1 METLGSIF
9 TDTSRL
15 HHRYHHR
22 IFESFNLH
30 RGQSRLFD
38 KLEQSDGISQ
48 RELAQRMNIAPATLT
63 RMVQNMEKNGYVSRQ
78 TDPQDQRITRIHLTA
93 KGIETR
99 KRIRKK
105 MRAVDR
111 KIFKHFSQAEKEHL
125 EEMLMR
131 IQKELELELACEN
144 HH

>member
-22 IFESFNLH
+22 IFESFHLH

-38 KLEQSDGISQ
+38 KLEKADGISQ

-78 TDPQDQRITRIHLTA
+78 SDPLDQRITRIHLTE

-99 KRIRKK
+99 KLIRKE

-111 KIFKHFSQAEKEHL
+111 KIFKHFSPAEKDQL
-125 EEMLMR
+125 QEMLMR
-131 IQKELELELACEN
+131 IQKQLLEELDCEN
-144 HH
+144 HP